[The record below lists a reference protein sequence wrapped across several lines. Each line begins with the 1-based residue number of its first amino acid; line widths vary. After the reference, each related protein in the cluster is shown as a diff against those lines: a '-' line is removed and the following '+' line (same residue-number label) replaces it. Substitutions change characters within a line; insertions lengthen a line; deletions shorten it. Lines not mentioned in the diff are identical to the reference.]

1 MCLFTHFAAGAL
13 AGGLTGSVGLGA
25 LAGLASHAVLDV
37 LPHYDHPDWRL
48 ELGGGIAALL
58 LLLVMPFAS
67 WAAVI
72 GGIAG
77 MLPDLENL
85 FQKLGKLRRDQF
97 VYPTHTGLLKHGR
110 PLGPGNLAVQA
121 AIFVVCFAVLGLA
134 RAGAARAQDVPAQ
147 EVPAAA
153 MREPAAVMGDP
164 VVRVVS
170 QAVDRTVIRVD
181 FPVVGAPD
189 DWQAVT
195 WEAIEF
201 ALPPAID
208 DLDDGIGG
216 RQLLLPP
223 RLDLSVAVPTRALPQ
238 LTVTDVRWW
247 REPDTALEPAALVRV
262 HAPAVYRGVP
272 LAGCE
277 VELAVAGGVPAS
289 VVLELWHPA
298 TAPYAAQVTA
308 AGGGDKDLAEPIPAG
323 VVNTDLYTS
332 LRRGSLELAPARAAA
347 KAEPFDPFAAT
358 SRWVKLSVPQTGL
371 YRLTGQQ
378 LLGFGV
384 PVGDV
389 DPAKLR
395 LYRGGGLALELDPEY
410 PDSLQADRTGLNEVA
425 IEVRDGGDGE
435 WNLDDEIRFY
445 GVGTS
450 AWLDRFTPGALPLEH
465 YDHPYASEATYWLT
479 WAGDATPTPLPGTP
493 RRVVAVNAPAL
504 GGQVV
509 DTARLRLHLEQ
520 QYVDS
525 PGVVADNWTWDT
537 SITSSRTES
546 FNLRTPL
553 AGSTARFVA
562 DVRGMYDT
570 STSFVFTAKAWLNAD
585 QGQSGSTTFGYSG
598 QNDSLRVRVFG
609 ESNAIVG
616 GSNTFTLQNASTSAG
631 TRKPL
636 ALDSVGILYWTALTL
651 DPAFGQLDFA
661 HWGEQVPAPATA
673 TDLRLALAGGT
684 QAVVWD
690 VTRPDSA
697 LAMTGTA
704 GSGQVTFGLV
714 RQPGEDRHFV
724 AAGATNLLAVGSGS
738 RVLPVSLLDDD
749 ADVDYVVVA
758 AAAFSSAAEDLA
770 AHRSTRLAGV
780 ASPRA
785 RAVTAESIYDNF
797 SGGQKDPLAIRNY
810 LHRLYDQGG
819 QRLRYA
825 CLLGKASRDYRNYR
839 GRVPFA
845 EIYDLVPTVL
855 RQHFPRFALHES
867 RIVPFA
873 SDDAFGAF
881 DSPPPLNVSGWMR
894 DLDLPD
900 IACGRLPAMTVQEAR
915 ELVDRVI
922 AYDSQTE
929 PGLWRNTVLLTAD
942 DVYRPSSGQTPI
954 SSEDIHMREAEYLSG
969 NLLPVSL
976 DVAKVYAIDFPFP
989 PSSQVK
995 PACRSAINAGLNAGS
1010 TLFYYVGH
1018 GAEDNLADEQIFRTS
1033 DIANLGNG
1041 GRRPVFV
1048 AFSCDVGVFDSPSR
1062 VSMAEEFVAAR
1073 AGGAIGA
1080 ICASQVSWSQENN
1093 AITRAFFRSLFPL
1106 RQVTPERTLGEALR
1120 LGKAQMASYLS
1131 RANSQRY
1138 NLMGDPAQRLPH
1150 PVGDLTLAAGSVDTL
1165 RAGARQAVILD
1176 GPGKAL
1182 LGAGDAYSLLV
1193 QDSSAPQTYVIS
1205 NSGSTVFTQTWL
1217 EAGAPIFDG
1226 QGTLGDGDH
1235 AIPFK
1240 VPSQIRYGELGRV
1253 RLLVESADGDHVAV
1267 QSLPAVRGATG
1278 AVDDVRGPAI
1288 RLAFPDGRFRVRPG
1302 DQLTATLT
1310 DTSGIAILGTSP
1322 GNSLLLELDDT
1333 GRMTNV
1339 TSSFVYDPDSYTRGT
1354 VVFPLPADLAAG
1366 PHRAALYASDAL
1378 GNVGTDTLSFQ
1389 IVPASVVGIE
1399 DVTLFPNP
1407 TPGPCRLLFE
1417 LSDPMAVQ
1425 WDIYTLAGNRLRTLR
1440 EEFSEAGPR
1449 ILEWDGRDHRGDEI
1463 ANGTYLY
1470 VLRGNGASEDGREIT
1485 KTGKLV
1491 IMR

>member
-25 LAGLASHAVLDV
+25 LAGLASHAVLDM

-48 ELGGGIAALL
+48 ELGGGLAALAVL
-58 LLLVMPFAS
+58 LGMPFAS
-67 WAAVI
+67 WAAVV

-85 FQKLGKLRRDQF
+85 FQKLGKLSREQF

-121 AIFVVCFAVLGLA
+121 VIFIACMALLGLA
-134 RAGAARAQDVPAQ
+134 KPGAARAQAAPAGVQ
-147 EVPAAA
+147 HA
-153 MREPAAVMGDP
+153 PAAVMGEP
-164 VVRVVS
+164 VVRVVA
-170 QAVDRTVIRVD
+170 QAADFTVIRVD
-181 FPVVGAPD
+181 FPVVSAPA
-189 DWQAVT
+189 DWQALT
-195 WEAIEF
+195 WEAIDF
-201 ALPPAID
+201 ARPPAID

-216 RQLLLPP
+216 RYLPLPP
-223 RLDLSVAVPTRALPQ
+223 RLELSVAVPTRALPR

-247 REPDTALEPAALVRV
+247 REPDGALEPGALARV
-262 HAPAVYRGVP
+262 HTPAVYRGVP

-277 VELAVAGGVPAS
+277 VELAVGGGVPAS
-289 VVLELWHPA
+289 VVLELRHPS
-298 TAPYAAQVTA
+298 TAPYAAQVA
-308 AGGGDKDLAEPIPAG
+308 AAVGAVQTLAEPVPAG
-323 VVNTDLYTS
+323 VLNVDLYVA
-332 LRRGSLELAPARAAA
+332 LRRGSLELAPDRAAA

-358 SRWVKLSVPQTGL
+358 SRWVKLAVPATGL

-389 DPAKLR
+389 DPTKLR

-410 PDSLQADRTGLNEVA
+410 PDSLQADRIGLNEVA

-450 AWLDRFTPGALPLEH
+450 DWLDRFTPGALPLEH

-479 WAGDATPTPLPGTP
+479 WAGDATPTPLPGPP
-493 RRVVAVNAPAL
+493 RRAVAVNAPAL

-509 DTARLRLHLEQ
+509 DTARLRVHVEQ

-525 PGVVADNWTWDT
+525 PGVVVDNWTWDT
-537 SITSSRTES
+537 SITSSRTDN
-546 FNLRTPL
+546 FNLRTPVG
-553 AGSTARFVA
+553 GSSARFVA
-562 DVRGMYDT
+562 DVRGIYDVA
-570 STSFVFTAKAWLNAD
+570 SSFVFTAKAWLNSDTAQAD
-585 QGQSGSTTFGYSG
+585 STVFGYSD
-598 QNDSLRVRVFG
+598 QQDSLRVRVFG
-609 ESNAIVG
+609 ESSAIRG
-616 GSNTFTLQNASTSAG
+616 GSNTFTVANVSRSTG

-636 ALDSVGILYWTALTL
+636 ALDSVDVLYWTALTL
-651 DPAFGQLDFA
+651 DPAFGQFDFA

-673 TDLRLALAGGT
+673 TDLRLALPAGI

-697 LAMTGTA
+697 LVLTGTVGA
-704 GSGQVTFGLV
+704 SQVTFGLV

-724 AAGATNLLAVGSGS
+724 AADVGDLLAVASGS

-749 ADVDYVVVA
+749 AEVDYVVVA
-758 AAAFSSAAEDLA
+758 AAAFGSAAEDLA

-785 RAVTAESIYDNF
+785 RAVSAESVYDNF
-797 SGGQKDPLAIRNY
+797 SGGQKDPLAIRNF
-810 LHRLYDQGG
+810 LRRLYDQGG

-839 GRVPFA
+839 GRVPFV
-845 EIYDLVPTVL
+845 EIYDLLPTVL
-855 RQHFPRFALHES
+855 RHHFPNFAVPES

-873 SDDAFGAF
+873 SDDAFGSF
-881 DSPPPLNVSGWMR
+881 DSPPPLVLPGWST

-900 IACGRLPAMTVQEAR
+900 VACGRLPAMTVQQAQ

-922 AYDSQTE
+922 AYDNE
-929 PGLWRNTVLLTAD
+929 PAPGPWRNTVLLTSD
-942 DVYRPSSGQTPI
+942 DGYRPSTGQVPQ
-954 SSEDIHMREAEYLSG
+954 SSEDLHMREAEYLAGS
-969 NLLPVSL
+969 LLPPSL
-976 DVAKVYAIDFPFP
+976 DVRKVYAVDYPFP

-995 PACRSAINAGLNAGS
+995 PACRAAINAGLNAG
-1010 TLFYYVGH
+1010 TTVFYYVGH

-1041 GRRPVFV
+1041 GRRPLFV

-1062 VSMAEEFVAAR
+1062 ISMAEEFVVAGS
-1073 AGGAIGA
+1073 GGAIGA
-1080 ICASQVSWSQENN
+1080 ICASQVSWSREND
-1093 AITRAFFRSLFPL
+1093 AITNAFVQGLFPL
-1106 RQVTPERTLGEALR
+1106 RHVVLDRTVGEALR
-1120 LGKAQMASYLS
+1120 LGKAQMGNPLR

-1138 NLMGDPAQRLPH
+1138 NLMGDPGLRLAQPI
-1150 PVGDLTLAAGSVDTL
+1150 GDLTLAESSVDTL
-1165 RAGARQAVILD
+1165 RAGARQTVVLG

-1182 LGAGDAYSLLV
+1182 IGAGDPYRLLV
-1193 QDSSAPQTYVIS
+1193 QDSSVPKTYTTSIVGNPPVI
-1205 NSGSTVFTQTWL
+1205 NTETWL

-1226 QGTLGDGDH
+1226 QGTLGGGDH

-1253 RLLVESADGDHVAV
+1253 RLLVEAADGDHVAV
-1267 QSLPAVRGATG
+1267 ESLPAMRGATG

-1288 RLAFPDGRFRVRPG
+1288 QLAFPEGRFRVRPG
-1302 DQLTATLT
+1302 DELTATLI

-1339 TSSFVYDPDSYTRGT
+1339 TPSFVFDPDSYTRGS

-1366 PHRAALYASDAL
+1366 SHRAALHASDAL
-1378 GNVGTDTLSFQ
+1378 GNVGSDTLSFL
-1389 IVPASVVGIE
+1389 IVPASVAGIE

-1470 VLRGNGASEDGREIT
+1470 VLRGTGASEDGREIT

>member
-25 LAGLASHAVLDV
+25 LAGLASHAVLDM

-48 ELGGGIAALL
+48 ELGGGLAALA

-121 AIFVVCFAVLGLA
+121 AILVACFAVLGLA
-134 RAGAARAQDVPAQ
+134 RPGAASAQDPSAQ
-147 EVPAAA
+147 DAQAIAGRTPL
-153 MREPAAVMGDP
+153 AVMGEP

-170 QAVDRTVIRVD
+170 QAADRTVIRVD

-195 WEAIEF
+195 WEAIDF
-201 ALPPAID
+201 ARQPVVD

-216 RQLLLPP
+216 RHLLLPP
-223 RLDLSVAVPTRALPQ
+223 RLDLTVAVPTRALPQ

-247 REPDTALEPAALVRV
+247 REPDTALEGGALARV
-262 HAPAVYRGVP
+262 YAPAVYRGVP
-272 LAGCE
+272 LAGCS
-277 VELAVAGGVPAS
+277 VELAAGGGVPAS
-289 VVLELWHPA
+289 VVLELRHPA
-298 TAPYAAQVTA
+298 TAPYAAQVAA
-308 AGGGDKDLAEPIPAG
+308 AGGADKALAEPIPAG
-323 VVNTDLYTS
+323 VLNTDLYTL
-332 LRRGSLELAPARAAA
+332 LRRGSRELAPARAAA

-358 SRWVKLSVPQTGL
+358 SRWVKLSVPATGL

-450 AWLDRFTPGALPLEH
+450 TWLDRFTPGALPLEH

-493 RRVVAVNAPAL
+493 RRVAAVNAPAL

-509 DTARLRLHLEQ
+509 DTARLRLHIEQ
-520 QYVDS
+520 QYVDA

-546 FNLRTPL
+546 FNLRTPV
-553 AGSTARFVA
+553 AGSSTRFVA
-562 DVRGMYDT
+562 DVRGMYDVA
-570 STSFVFTAKAWLNAD
+570 SGYVFTAKAWLNTD
-585 QGQSGSTTFGYSG
+585 QARAGTTTFGYNG

-609 ESNAIVG
+609 ETTAVVP
-616 GSNTFTLQNASTSAG
+616 GSNTFTVENASTSTGA
-631 TRKPL
+631 RKPL
-636 ALDSVGILYWTALTL
+636 ALDSVDILYWTALAL

-673 TDLRLALAGGT
+673 TDLRLALAAGT
-684 QAVVWD
+684 QPVVWD

-697 LAMTGTA
+697 LVMTGTTGA
-704 GSGQVTFGLV
+704 GQVTFGLV
-714 RQPGEDRHFV
+714 RQPGEDRHFLASGV
-724 AAGATNLLAVGSGS
+724 SNLRAVSSGS
-738 RVLPVSLLDDD
+738 RVLPISLLDDD

-758 AAAFSSAAEDLA
+758 AAAFSAAAGDLA
-770 AHRSTRLAGV
+770 AHRSTRLPGV

-785 RAVTAESIYDNF
+785 RAVTAESVYDNF

-810 LHRLYDQGG
+810 LRRLYDQGG
-819 QRLRYA
+819 QRLRHA

-839 GRVPFA
+839 ERTPLA
-845 EIYDLVPTVL
+845 DIYDLVPTVV
-855 RQHFPRFALHES
+855 RHYYPKFPLPLNRF
-867 RIVPFA
+867 IPFA
-873 SDDAFGAF
+873 SDDAFGSF
-881 DSPPPLNVSGWMR
+881 DSPPPVLGSR
-894 DLDLPD
+894 TDLDLPD
-900 IACGRLPAMTVQEAR
+900 IACGRLPAMSLQKAR
-915 ELVDRVI
+915 EMVDRVI
-922 AYDSQTE
+922 AYDNQPES
-929 PGLWRNTVLLTAD
+929 GLWRNTVTLSAD

-954 SSEDIHMREAEYLSG
+954 SYEDIHMREAEFLSG

-976 DVAKVYAIDFPFP
+976 DVRKVYAVDYPFP

-995 PACRSAINAGLNAGS
+995 PACRAAINAGLNAG
-1010 TLFYYVGH
+1010 TTIFYYVGH

-1041 GRRPVFV
+1041 ARRPVFA

-1062 VSMAEEFVAAR
+1062 VSMAEEFVAAGS
-1073 AGGAIGA
+1073 GGAIGS
-1080 ICASQVSWSQENN
+1080 ICASQVSWSTDNN
-1093 AITRAFFRSLFPL
+1093 AITRAFFRNQFPL
-1106 RQVTPERTLGEALR
+1106 RQVVRDRTVGEALW
-1120 LGKAQMASYLS
+1120 LGKAQMGSLDY

-1138 NLMGDPAQRLPH
+1138 NLMGDPGLRLPH
-1150 PVGDLTLAAGSVDTL
+1150 PISDIELAAGSVDTL
-1165 RAGARQAVILD
+1165 RAGARQTVVLD

-1182 LGAGDAYSLLV
+1182 VGEGDPYRLLV
-1193 QDSSAPQTYVIS
+1193 QDSSAPKTYPIS
-1205 NSGSTVFTQTWL
+1205 IIGSTVFTQTWL
-1217 EAGAPIFDG
+1217 ESGAPIFDG
-1226 QGTLGDGDH
+1226 QGTLGAGDH

-1240 VPSQIRYGELGRV
+1240 VPSQIRYGDRGRV

-1267 QSLPAVRGATG
+1267 QTMPAVRGSTG
-1278 AVDDVRGPAI
+1278 AVDDVRGPDI

-1339 TSSFVYDPDSYTRGT
+1339 TASFVYDPDSYTRGT

-1366 PHRAALYASDAL
+1366 AHRAALHASDAL
-1378 GNVGTDTLSFQ
+1378 GNVGSDTLSFQ

-1470 VLRGNGASEDGREIT
+1470 VLRGAGAAEDGREIT

>member
-13 AGGLTGSVGLGA
+13 AGGLTGSVGLAA

-48 ELGGGIAALL
+48 ELGGGLAALA

-85 FQKLGKLRRDQF
+85 FQKLGRLRRDQF

-121 AIFVVCFAVLGLA
+121 AIFVACFAVLGLA
-134 RAGAARAQDVPAQ
+134 QPGAARAEDAQ
-147 EVPAAA
+147 AVAGRAPL
-153 MREPAAVMGDP
+153 AVMGEP

-170 QAVDRTVIRVD
+170 QAADRTVIRVD

-195 WEAIEF
+195 WEAIDF
-201 ALPPAID
+201 ARPPAVD

-223 RLDLSVAVPTRALPQ
+223 RLDLTVALPTRALPQ

-247 REPDTALEPAALVRV
+247 REPDTALEPGVLARV

-277 VELAVAGGVPAS
+277 VELAAAGGVPAS
-289 VVLELWHPA
+289 VVLELRHPA
-298 TAPYAAQVTA
+298 TAPYAAQVA
-308 AGGGDKDLAEPIPAG
+308 AASGADKALTEPVPAD
-323 VVNTDLYTS
+323 VLNTDLYAS
-332 LRRGSLELAPARAAA
+332 LRRGSMELAPARAAA

-358 SRWVKLSVPQTGL
+358 SRWVKLSVPATGL

-384 PVGDV
+384 AVGDV

-450 AWLDRFTPGALPLEH
+450 AWLDRFLPGALPLEH
-465 YDHPYASEATYWLT
+465 YDHPYAPEATYWLT
-479 WAGDATPTPLPGTP
+479 WAGDATPTPMPGTP

-504 GGQVV
+504 GGEVV

-537 SITSSRTES
+537 SISSSRTES
-546 FNLRTPL
+546 FNLRTPV

-562 DVRGMYDT
+562 DVRGMYDV
-570 STSFVFTAKAWLNAD
+570 SSGFVFTARAWLNTD
-585 QGQSGSTTFGYSG
+585 QAQAGSTTFGYSG

-609 ESNAIVG
+609 ESTAVVG
-616 GSNTFTLQNASTSAG
+616 GSNTFTVENASTSPG

-661 HWGEQVPAPATA
+661 HWGEQVTAPATA
-673 TDLRLALAGGT
+673 TDLRLALAAGT
-684 QAVVWD
+684 QPVVWD

-697 LAMTGTA
+697 LVMTGTA
-704 GSGQVTFGLV
+704 GAGQVTFGLV
-714 RQPGEDRHFV
+714 RQPGEDRHFL
-724 AAGATNLLAVGSGS
+724 AAGASSLLAVGSGS

-758 AAAFSSAAEDLA
+758 ATAFGSAAEDLA
-770 AHRSTRLAGV
+770 AHRSTRLPGV

-785 RAVTAESIYDNF
+785 RAVTAESVYDNF

-819 QRLRYA
+819 QRLRHA

-839 GRVPFA
+839 GRTPLVD
-845 EIYDLVPTVL
+845 IYDLVPTVV
-855 RQHFPRFALHES
+855 RDYYPNFPLPQNRF
-867 RIVPFA
+867 IPFA
-873 SDDAFGAF
+873 SDDAFGSF
-881 DSPPPLNVSGWMR
+881 DTPPTSFGAR
-894 DLDLPD
+894 TDLDVPD
-900 IACGRLPAMTVQEAR
+900 IACGRLPAMTLQKAR

-922 AYDSQTE
+922 AYDNQSTS
-929 PGLWRNTVLLTAD
+929 GLWRNTVTLTAD
-942 DVYRPSSGQTPI
+942 DVYRPSSGQTPV
-954 SSEDIHMREAEYLSG
+954 SYEDIHMREAEFLSG
-969 NLLPVSL
+969 SLLPVSL
-976 DVAKVYAIDFPFP
+976 DVRKVYAVDYPFP

-995 PACRSAINAGLNAGS
+995 PACRAAINAGLNAG
-1010 TLFYYVGH
+1010 TTMFYYVGH

-1041 GRRPVFV
+1041 SRRPVFV

-1062 VSMAEEFVAAR
+1062 VSMAEEFVAASS
-1073 AGGAIGA
+1073 GGAIGS
-1080 ICASQVSWSQENN
+1080 ICASQVSWSTDNN
-1093 AITRAFFRSLFPL
+1093 AITRAFFRNQFPL
-1106 RQVTPERTLGEALR
+1106 RQVVRDRTVGDALR
-1120 LGKAQMASYLS
+1120 LGKAQMGSLDY

-1138 NLMGDPAQRLPH
+1138 NLMGDPGLRLPH
-1150 PVGDLTLAAGSVDTL
+1150 PIGDLALAESSVDTL
-1165 RAGARQAVILD
+1165 RAGARQTVVLD

-1182 LGAGDAYSLLV
+1182 IGDGDPYRLLV
-1193 QDSSAPQTYVIS
+1193 QDSSAPKTYPIA
-1205 NSGSTVFTQTWL
+1205 NIGGTVYTQTWL
-1217 EAGAPIFDG
+1217 EAGAPVFDG
-1226 QGTLGDGDH
+1226 QGTLGGGDH
-1235 AIPFK
+1235 VIPFK
-1240 VPSQIRYGELGRV
+1240 VPSQIRYGDLGRV

-1278 AVDDVRGPAI
+1278 AVDDVRGPTI
-1288 RLAFPDGRFRVRPG
+1288 RLAFPDGRFRVRSG

-1339 TSSFVYDPDSYTRGT
+1339 TPSFIYDPDSYTRGS

-1389 IVPASVVGIE
+1389 IVPASVIGIE

-1470 VLRGNGASEDGREIT
+1470 VLRGAGASEDGREIT